1 VKKKKKVIFRSIPK
15 SKILKNFRANIFL
28 NFYQFFDTKKQINYN
43 FIYHFFFNDFLCNSM
58 PERVFFFTIS
68 GLKNLLL
75 KFTSNIIL
83 LLLFLVVYK
92 YVFTQT
98 SNSHFFSFFLKIFGF
113 QLTETKEHNFLPF
126 IVQLA
131 GGSVY
136 FYGINMQFFGYE
148 RFIKSHLTT
157 NFFKNKMFSIEQ
169 GFNENYSNFN
179 ENYAYSTNR
188 NFFYF
193 FEKYFKPKWSL
204 YRQPFFTKK
213 RFVYESLKNFIF
225 SDRRFFTFNFLNIV
239 RKDSSYYSIRRVKFL
254 FILLTKFK
262 FLKFTHNF
270 MKFSNFS
277 LSYTPNVLFF
287 FDSKINLDIFASI
300 SLSMFFFTKNLYNFF
315 YLLYGI
321 YKSDLVTLYRE
332 FSLLINLEFI
342 FFKKRIF
349 FKPSDRLFGRL
360 HGAFLCFSKVILHF
374 KIKPWRK
381 FNKFIK
387 PFVWFDYWN
396 FTQEIV
402 HLAQEYIF
410 CDFEKVQQLTW
421 SKQLAELRLVK
432 LTEFLKNMRAKKIDI
447 GEVQYSPDFTQLH
460 EFALTLKW
468 GFELEQLRKTKLII
482 LWRFFGTK
490 WWLMAGNFIWKKLN
504 FLYNIKKLWFNV
516 LARKNF
522 IALQTH
528 VINILSLK
536 NVYEIAWLQ
545 FATIVASYW
554 NVYKVK
560 YFQFNSF
567 HWAFN
572 FIFES
577 DWKALFNYLYFVYS
591 RHFFFESYQKYYL
604 KNNFRRWIG
613 FTKMIKKKVFNNFM
627 MKSNFFYSFL
637 DFKTSYD
644 SYMFFFYQKIK
655 QRLSVFFK
663 DPFFYKQ
670 ILHLINFQFKS
681 LLIPN
686 LYTSNFQMLY
696 LNLQMQL
703 SISKNF
709 YFNFLKIKT
718 ASFYSLNHI
727 LELSRCLKFLSFFDF
742 SNKIYKRFFCT
753 NNSSN
758 FFYNHLSNKDNQIE
772 DFEVEFFSTYNYL
785 ENFYINFCSEFF
797 YEIFNNNFLIM
808 NWKNSSNKFAN
819 KMLNGKFFSKMSST
833 TSSFSFFYS
842 FNTSFFGKKQRKN
855 INIYLQ
861 LIVDFQEILLD
872 KKILKNFL
880 KDLLIY
886 ISGMGK
892 QQFNLNLIALN
903 KFNSFTIFFLKKFLI
918 DKTLWL
924 RILNNF
930 FFWLFSFDRKENIE
944 YFLLSL
950 IFLENVIS
958 TLHRDFEFLFV
969 QVISKILKSFIYA
982 K

>member
-1 VKKKKKVIFRSIPK
+1 V
-15 SKILKNFRANIFL
+15 L
-28 NFYQFFDTKKQINYN
+28 
-43 FIYHFFFNDFLCNSM
+43 
-58 PERVFFFTIS
+58 
-68 GLKNLLL
+68 
-75 KFTSNIIL
+75 
-83 LLLFLVVYK
+83 
-92 YVFTQT
+92 TQT
-98 SNSHFFSFFLKIFGF
+98 SNIHFFSFFLKIFNF
-113 QLTETKEHNFLPF
+113 QLKETKNHNLLPF
-126 IVQLA
+126 VTQLIENVTVF
-131 GGSVY
+131 S
-136 FYGINMQFFGYE
+136 GINMQFFGYE

-157 NFFKNKMFSIEQ
+157 NLFKNKIFSIEQ
-169 GFNENYSNFN
+169 GFSENPMNFYENYPYFK
-179 ENYAYSTNR
+179 NR

-193 FEKYFKPKWSL
+193 FEKYFKPKPSL
-204 YRQPFFTKK
+204 YRQSFFIKK
-213 RFVYESLKNFIF
+213 RLVCESLKNFTF
-225 SDRRFFTFNFLNIV
+225 SDRRFFMFNFLNILK
-239 RKDSSYYSIRRVKFL
+239 KDFSYYNIRRVKFL

-277 LSYTPNVLFF
+277 LSYEPNVLFF

-321 YKSDLVTLYRE
+321 YKSDLLRLYKE
-332 FSLLINLEFI
+332 FSLLISLEFI
-342 FFKKRIF
+342 FFKKKIF
-349 FKPSDRLFGRL
+349 FKPSDRLFGRF
-360 HGAFLCFSKVILHF
+360 HGAFLCFSKVIMHF

-387 PFVWFDYWN
+387 PFMWFDHWN

-432 LTEFLKNMRAKKIDI
+432 LTEFLKDMRAKKIDI

-490 WWLMAGNFIWKKLN
+490 RRLVAGNFIWKKLN

-516 LARKNF
+516 LARKDF

-545 FATIVASYW
+545 FATIIASYW

-567 HWAFN
+567 HWTSN
-572 FIFES
+572 FFFEP

-604 KNNFRRWIG
+604 KNNFWRWIG

-663 DPFFYKQ
+663 DPFFYKE

-686 LYTSNFQMLY
+686 LYTSNYQMLY
-696 LNLQMQL
+696 MNLQMQL
-703 SISKNF
+703 SISAHF
-709 YFNFLKIKT
+709 YFNFLKIKAVT
-718 ASFYSLNHI
+718 FYSLNHT
-727 LELSRCLKFLSFFDF
+727 LELNRYLKLLNFLNF

-753 NNSSN
+753 NVSSD
-758 FFYNHLSNKDNQIE
+758 FFYNYFFSKDNQIE
-772 DFEVEFFSTYNYL
+772 GFEVEFFSTYNYL

-797 YEIFNNNFLIM
+797 YEIFNNNFLIL
-808 NWKNSSNKFAN
+808 NWKNSNNQFEN
-819 KMLNGKFFSKMSST
+819 KMLNGKLFSKMSST
-833 TSSFSFFYS
+833 TATFSFFYS
-842 FNTSFFGKKQRKN
+842 LNTQSFGKKKRKN

-861 LIVDFQEILLD
+861 LMIDFHKILRD

-880 KDLLIY
+880 KDLFVY
-886 ISGMGK
+886 ISAIAK
-892 QQFNLNLIALN
+892 QQFKLNLVVLN
-903 KFNSFTIFFLKKFLI
+903 KFTSFTVLFLKNFLI
-918 DKTLWL
+918 DKTLRL
-924 RILNNF
+924 RIINNF

-944 YFLLSL
+944 YFFLSL
-950 IFLENVIS
+950 IFLENVVS

-969 QVISKILKSFIYA
+969 QVVSKILKSFINVE
-982 K
+982 